1 MLYFV
6 FIDVCRFR
14 EVGVE
19 VIVVLSKFSDCVER
33 VSIDEA
39 YIDLIDEVKK
49 RMDILDSDN
58 VFLE

>member
-6 FIDVCRFR
+6 FFDVCRFR

-33 VSIDEA
+33 VSIDEV
-39 YIDLIDEVKK
+39 YIDLFEEVKK

>member
-6 FIDVCRFR
+6 FFDVCRFW

-33 VSIDEA
+33 VSIDEV
-39 YIDLIDEVKK
+39 YIDLIEEVKK

>member
-33 VSIDEA
+33 VSIDEV
-39 YIDLIDEVKK
+39 YIDLIEEVKK